1 MGFLNQTFEQIRDLF
16 ASMTPAG
23 RITSA
28 LLLGVIVCSMG
39 FLFQGYNAASEE
51 PLFGGAMLQQA
62 ETNRIETALGQA
74 GLEMLPQQQGRIMVP
89 RGQKAAYL
97 AAIANAGALPANFHN
112 LLEESLDTGMF
123 ESGKMRD
130 QRWKAARER
139 QLSMMISEMEGIE
152 DAKVLY
158 DIREPRAFGKE
169 EITATVSVMPS
180 PGAIFD
186 PQRQKLIREAVAKSI
201 AGLRAESVM
210 VVDRSNG
217 SQFGGV
223 GGEVVAEAFDDPYF
237 QTRTLYEQQMR
248 SRIESLLSHIKPGVQ
263 VQVTAELDDTL
274 SSETRSIRPDGEAA
288 PLRERKNTEE
298 SINRQTEGGGQV
310 GLRAQG
316 PGRVTAEQAATRNEN
331 TTASEDTETDNFIPH
346 VEEVRRQS
354 GLTPKHVRAAISVP
368 SEYLIR
374 VWRETTP
381 DAKPEDR
388 PDTAMLTN
396 IEDQVKSKIKATVGQ
411 LFPKEL
417 AEDQLSKVEVTVFQ
431 SLTPAAMP
439 EPSVASEGV
448 LWAKQNTSSL
458 IIAGMALMSLLMLRS
473 MIKSIPTTDKGV
485 DFSLPDILPKK
496 NDASQASG
504 KGGKGGESEGG
515 RQKLRLKRGPSLKED
530 LSDLVKEDPDGAA
543 AILRTWIGNAG

>member
-1 MGFLNQTFEQIRDLF
+1 MGFLNQTFAQIRDLF
-16 ASMTPAG
+16 ASMTPAA

-39 FLFQGYNAASEE
+39 FLFQGYSGAAEE
-51 PLFGGAMLQQA
+51 PLFGGELLQPREA
-62 ETNRIETALGQA
+62 DRVETALGQA
-74 GLEMLPQQQGRIMVP
+74 GLAILPRQSGRIMAP
-89 RGQKAAYL
+89 RGQKSAYL
-97 AAIANAGALPANFHN
+97 AAIANAGALPANFHS
-112 LLEESLDTGMF
+112 LLADSLDTGMF

-139 QLSMMISEMEGIE
+139 QLSMLVSEMEGID

-169 EITATVSVMPS
+169 EITATVSVMPAL
-180 PGAIFD
+180 GATLD
-186 PQRQKLIREAVAKSI
+186 PQRMKLIREAVAKSI
-201 AGLRAESVM
+201 AGLRADSVM

-217 SQFGGV
+217 SQYGGIS
-223 GGEVVAEAFDDPYF
+223 GEVVAAAFDDPYF
-237 QTRTLYEQQMR
+237 QTRTLFEQQMR
-248 SRIESLLSHIKPGVQ
+248 TRIEQLLSDVKPGVR

-298 SINRQTEGGGQV
+298 SVNRQTEGGGQV

-316 PGRVTAEQAATRNEN
+316 PGRMVAEQGGTRNEN
-331 TTASEDTETDNFIPH
+331 TTASEDTETENFIPH

-354 GLTPKHVRAAISVP
+354 GLTPKHVRAAIAVP

-396 IEDQVKSKIKATVGQ
+396 IEEQVKSKIKATVGQ

-431 SLTPAAMP
+431 SLTPAPTP
-439 EPSVASEGV
+439 EPSVASESV
-448 LWAKQNTSSL
+448 VWARQNTSSL

-485 DFSLPDILPKK
+485 DFSLPDILPQKSAAAK
-496 NDASQASG
+496 ASG
-504 KGGKGGESEGG
+504 KGADSEGG
-515 RQKLRLKRGPSLKED
+515 RPKLRLKRGPSLKED
-530 LSDLVKEDPDGAA
+530 LSELVKEDPDGAA

>member
-16 ASMTPAG
+16 ASMTPAA

-39 FLFQGYNAASEE
+39 FLFQGYNDASEE
-51 PLFGGAMLQQA
+51 PLFGGAMLQPA

-74 GLEMLPQQQGRIMVP
+74 GLDVLPPQQGRIMVP

-169 EITATVSVMPS
+169 EITATVSVMPA
-180 PGAIFD
+180 PGAILD
-186 PQRQKLIREAVAKSI
+186 PSRMKLIREAVAKSI

-223 GGEVVAEAFDDPYF
+223 GGEVVAAAFDDPYF

-274 SSETRSIRPDGEAA
+274 SSETRSVRPDGEST
-288 PLRERKNTEE
+288 PLRERKSTEE
-298 SINRQTEGGGQV
+298 SVNST
-310 GLRAQG
+310 LR
-316 PGRVTAEQAATRNEN
+316 
-331 TTASEDTETDNFIPH
+331 
-346 VEEVRRQS
+346 
-354 GLTPKHVRAAISVP
+354 
-368 SEYLIR
+368 
-374 VWRETTP
+374 
-381 DAKPEDR
+381 
-388 PDTAMLTN
+388 
-396 IEDQVKSKIKATVGQ
+396 
-411 LFPKEL
+411 
-417 AEDQLSKVEVTVFQ
+417 
-431 SLTPAAMP
+431 
-439 EPSVASEGV
+439 
-448 LWAKQNTSSL
+448 
-458 IIAGMALMSLLMLRS
+458 
-473 MIKSIPTTDKGV
+473 
-485 DFSLPDILPKK
+485 
-496 NDASQASG
+496 
-504 KGGKGGESEGG
+504 
-515 RQKLRLKRGPSLKED
+515 
-530 LSDLVKEDPDGAA
+530 
-543 AILRTWIGNAG
+543 